1 MVSLLLT
8 TLYSIWESSHI
19 QSKKHGSLF
28 GSEPIGKRE
37 WHFSVDSTEL
47 SNLSNLLEALLC
59 SVQSHPNIFIF
70 ILLVSFST
78 YFSIFYSKAENAS
91 NSDTA
96 SLEISSSLSAELKPS
111 KLCASPM
118 TCASSSDCM
127 SLSSLACFSVFDHLI
142 DNGNF
147 DRYFKV
153 HSSSIQDPSQ
163 RSMIAEH
170 KLDGQTYLIKV
181 KDFDSNS
188 DKIENLLLSE
198 VNKYKSIKCRGI
210 ARYVTCWVEESFGVI
225 SLYVQ
230 MEKNEGIC
238 LEKLVQDGIDA
249 QLAVKIIRKVARVVK
264 FMHGQGT
271 ALGGIDMGNVF
282 VDQFGKVVVG
292 QLLFSGSFED
302 DLIMLKK
309 IGFDLLAHVH
319 EGEVELAKKMVSEDR
334 FVGKLNIY
342 H

>member
-19 QSKKHGSLF
+19 QSQKHFSLF
-28 GSEPIGKRE
+28 IRQPIGKMD
-37 WHFSVDSTEL
+37 WQFSVDSTEL
-47 SNLSNLLEALLC
+47 TKLSNLLEAGLNL
-59 SVQSHPNIFIF
+59 VQFHPNIFIF
-70 ILLVSFST
+70 ILLVTFST
-78 YFSIFYSKAENAS
+78 YFSIFYNKVEDVS

-96 SLEISSSLSAELKPS
+96 SLEISSSLSPELKPS

-127 SLSSLACFSVFDHLI
+127 SLSSLSCFSVFDHLI

-153 HSSSIQDPSQ
+153 HSSSIQNQSE

-170 KLDGQTYLIKV
+170 KLDGQRYLIKV
-181 KDFDSNS
+181 KDFDSNN
-188 DKIENLLLSE
+188 DKIETLLLSE
-198 VNKYKSIKCRGI
+198 VKKHKTIKCRGI
-210 ARYVTCWVEESFGVI
+210 ARYVTCWVEESFGVL

-230 MEKNEGIC
+230 MEKNEGTC
-238 LEKLVQDGIDA
+238 LEKFVKDGIDA
-249 QLAVKIIRKVARVVK
+249 QLAVKIIKKVAKVVK

-271 ALGGIDMGNVF
+271 ALGGIDMGNIF
-282 VDQFGKVVVG
+282 VNQFGKVVVG

-319 EGEVELAKKMVSEDR
+319 EGEVELVKKMVSEDR